1 MRNTICLILI
11 TGLLSAC
18 ATALI
23 GGAIVTGVS
32 VAHDRRSAGQVLD
45 DRIIAA
51 SVSNQLRKDIQNDS
65 RIKVKAYNGVV
76 LLAGEVLSSNDK
88 WAAEDA
94 AAAKDGVFKVVN
106 ELKLVSD
113 TSAFGTRAKDKYI
126 SSKAKGSLLD
136 INIDGFD
143 PTRVSVVTA
152 NHEVFLMGLV
162 SHAEAH
168 AVVEKIRRLKHV
180 KRVIKVFEYTD

>member
-1 MRNTICLILI
+1 MKNTICLII
-11 TGLLSAC
+11 IAGLLSAC
-18 ATALI
+18 ATALV
-23 GGAIVTGVS
+23 GGAIVTGIS

-45 DRIIAA
+45 DRIITTTVN
-51 SVSNQLRKDIQNDS
+51 SQLRQDLKNDN
-65 RIKVKAYNGVV
+65 RIKVKVYNGVV
-76 LLAGEVLSSNDK
+76 LLAGEVLSSKDK

-94 AAAKDGVFKVVN
+94 AAGKNGVYKVIN
-106 ELKLVSD
+106 ELKLVAEISQIGRR
-113 TSAFGTRAKDKYI
+113 TKDKYI